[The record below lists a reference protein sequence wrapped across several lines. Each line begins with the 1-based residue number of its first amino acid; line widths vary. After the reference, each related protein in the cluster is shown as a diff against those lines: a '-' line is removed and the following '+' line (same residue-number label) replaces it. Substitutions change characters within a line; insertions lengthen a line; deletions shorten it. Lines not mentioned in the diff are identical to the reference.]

1 MGLDVL
7 VEVHDEAELEEAL
20 SVNGDLI
27 GINNR
32 NLHTFE
38 TSLETTYRLLDRMPP
53 GIQVVTESGFSS
65 AGQVAEMRRR
75 GVQTFLIG
83 EAFMRADDPGSALA
97 EMFSAH

>member
-20 SVNGDLI
+20 SVSGDLI

-38 TSLETTYRLLDRMPP
+38 TSLETTYRLLDSMP
-53 GIQVVTESGFSS
+53 QVFRSS
-65 AGQVAEMRRR
+65 QRVA
-75 GVQTFLIG
+75 
-83 EAFMRADDPGSALA
+83 SARQSRLLKCA
-97 EMFSAH
+97 AAACKPF